1 MESLYRKYRPQTFE
15 SMVGQRHIVST
26 LQNALTDGRMAHAY
40 LFTGPRGTGKT
51 TTARLL
57 AKALMCEAG
66 GGAATAH
73 PDGTCEQCQEI
84 ARGTHPD
91 VYELDAASR
100 TGVDNVRDEI
110 INRVAFAPTQGRYKV
125 YVIDEVHMLT
135 TAAFNALLKTLEE
148 PPAHVVFVLCT
159 TDPQKIPE
167 TVLSRCQ
174 RLEFHRISDTDIA
187 ERLEFVCTS
196 EGFEYDS
203 EALALV
209 ARHARGGLRDALS
222 TLETLSVHGRGTVCV
237 EDARELLGEVADDT
251 LSGMAELVAARDVAG
266 CFARVDE
273 MSSRGMDIEQYVRD
287 FTRHMRNV
295 YVAAVAGKGALRDA
309 ARPEEFVAQAAK
321 FGGADRLAYIL
332 DLLGGLEDTLR
343 TSTDQRLDFEVALTR
358 MARPKADLSL
368 EALAARVEALEAEL
382 AAVKAGGVALAS
394 APAGQSGGAAGAQA
408 AGVGQPGG
416 AAGAQAAGAGQSGGG
431 AAAQAAG
438 SKLPSFARMP
448 QQSAATQVVPAAPA
462 PMVRPAAP
470 AAPAPAARP
479 AAPSAPAGQPAAQ
492 AAQVAQATTAPA
504 PAAQSA
510 VPQAPSAPAAQAGAS
525 QLPSFARM
533 PQQGAASAAPTA
545 PQPAAP
551 QQTAAPASVAPQ
563 APDANWGQICQ
574 EACAIFRP
582 VIALLN
588 KVTGHFDP
596 DGSLV
601 IVNPGGDFIG
611 KQLQTPNSM
620 NAIKQAAE
628 KVMGHAVAIRV
639 EGAGA
644 APGRSVRPAAP
655 AQAAPTARPSFGTQP
670 RQSAAAPAAAAAA
683 PARDAALPA
692 FARMPQQ
699 SAPAAQP
706 AAPAASAQN
715 AALPAF
721 ARMPQAGQSAPAAA
735 GSPAAPAARD
745 AALPAFARMPQAAST
760 APAPAAGNRPAAP
773 VPMPAAPAPQPVA
786 PVDDAPAFEFVPDDM
801 YDGYQDVSADVPAD
815 GYGAPWDEPAP
826 AEAQPA
832 APAPAPRPA
841 APAPA
846 PRSAAPQQPSGFGSA
861 PAARPAAP
869 AFAAPVQP
877 AVSAPTAQPAFA
889 ARPAAP
895 AQPAAPAPAVQPAAP
910 ASGATF
916 GSPAQPAPGE
926 DSTAWLSQL
935 LEAGFGQPVKVT
947 RE

>member
-15 SMVGQRHIVST
+15 SMVGQKHIVST

-174 RLEFHRISDTDIA
+174 RLEFHRISDADIA

-203 EALALV
+203 GALALV

-222 TLETLSVHGRGTVCV
+222 TLETLSVHGRGTVRV

-343 TSTDQRLDFEVALTR
+343 TSTDQRLDFEVALAR

-382 AAVKAGGVALAS
+382 AAVKAGGVAVAS
-394 APAGQSGGAAGAQA
+394 VPVAATQPAAAPAG
-408 AGVGQPGG
+408 
-416 AAGAQAAGAGQSGGG
+416 GAGRLGGG
-431 AAAQAAG
+431 TAAPAAG

-448 QQSAATQVVPAAPA
+448 QQSAAAPA
-462 PMVRPAAP
+462 PTARPAAP
-470 AAPAPAARP
+470 AAPAPAAQP
-479 AAPSAPAGQPAAQ
+479 AAPSAPVPAVQPAAM
-492 AAQVAQATTAPA
+492 TAPA
-504 PAAQSA
+504 PVAQRA
-510 VPQAPSAPAAQAGAS
+510 VSQTPSAPAQAGAS

-545 PQPAAP
+545 PQPAAS
-551 QQTAAPASVAPQ
+551 QQSVVPAAAAPQ
-563 APDANWGQICQ
+563 APDAHWGQICQ

-588 KVTGHFDP
+588 KVTGHFDS

-655 AQAAPTARPSFGTQP
+655 AAAPAQAASTARPSFGAQP
-670 RQSAAAPAAAAAA
+670 RQSAAASAAAAAA
-683 PARDAALPA
+683 SARDAALPA

-699 SAPAAQP
+699 PAAAAQP

-715 AALPAF
+715 TALPAF
-721 ARMPQAGQSAPAAA
+721 ARMPQTGQAAPAVAS
-735 GSPAAPAARD
+735 SPAAPVSAPAARD

-760 APAPAAGNRPAAP
+760 APAPASGNR
-773 VPMPAAPAPQPVA
+773 PAAPAPQPVA
-786 PVDDAPAFEFVPDDM
+786 PVDEAPAFEFVPDDM
-801 YDGYQDVSADVPAD
+801 YDGYQDISADVPAD

-832 APAPAPRPA
+832 APTSAPRPAVPAPAPRPA
-841 APAPA
+841 AP
-846 PRSAAPQQPSGFGSA
+846 QQPAGFGSS
-861 PAARPAAP
+861 PAVAAPAAP
-869 AFAAPVQP
+869 AFAAPAQP
-877 AVSAPTAQPAFA
+877 ADSVPAAQPAFA

-895 AQPAAPAPAVQPAAP
+895 AQPAVPAPAAQPAAP
-910 ASGATF
+910 VPGVTF

>member
-15 SMVGQRHIVST
+15 SMVGQKHIVST

-174 RLEFHRISDTDIA
+174 RLEFHRISDADIA

-203 EALALV
+203 GALALV

-222 TLETLSVHGRGTVCV
+222 TLETLSVHGRGTVRV

-343 TSTDQRLDFEVALTR
+343 TSTDQRLDFEVALAR

-382 AAVKAGGVALAS
+382 AAVKAGGVAVAS
-394 APAGQSGGAAGAQA
+394 VPVAATQPAAAPAG
-408 AGVGQPGG
+408 
-416 AAGAQAAGAGQSGGG
+416 GAGRLGGG
-431 AAAQAAG
+431 TAAPAAG

-448 QQSAATQVVPAAPA
+448 QQSAAAPA
-462 PMVRPAAP
+462 PTGRPAAP
-470 AAPAPAARP
+470 AAPAPAAQP
-479 AAPSAPAGQPAAQ
+479 AAPSAPVPAVQPAAM
-492 AAQVAQATTAPA
+492 TAPA
-504 PAAQSA
+504 PVAQRA
-510 VPQAPSAPAAQAGAS
+510 VSQTPSAPAQAGAS

-545 PQPAAP
+545 PQPAAS
-551 QQTAAPASVAPQ
+551 QQSVVPAAAAPQ
-563 APDANWGQICQ
+563 APDAHWGQICQ

-588 KVTGHFDP
+588 KVTGHFDS

-655 AQAAPTARPSFGTQP
+655 AAAPAQAASTARPSFGAQP
-670 RQSAAAPAAAAAA
+670 RQSAAASAAAAAA
-683 PARDAALPA
+683 SARDAALPA

-699 SAPAAQP
+699 PAAAAQP

-715 AALPAF
+715 TALPAF
-721 ARMPQAGQSAPAAA
+721 ARMPQTGQAAPAVAS
-735 GSPAAPAARD
+735 SPAAPVSAPAARD

-760 APAPAAGNRPAAP
+760 APASASGNR
-773 VPMPAAPAPQPVA
+773 PAAPAPQPVA
-786 PVDDAPAFEFVPDDM
+786 PVDEAPAFEFVPDDM
-801 YDGYQDVSADVPAD
+801 YDGYQDISADVPAD

-832 APAPAPRPA
+832 APTSAPRPAVPAPAPRPA
-841 APAPA
+841 AP
-846 PRSAAPQQPSGFGSA
+846 QQPAGFGSS
-861 PAARPAAP
+861 PAVAAPAAP
-869 AFAAPVQP
+869 AFAAPAQP
-877 AVSAPTAQPAFA
+877 ADSVPAAQPAFA

-895 AQPAAPAPAVQPAAP
+895 AQPAVPAPAAQPAAP
-910 ASGATF
+910 VPGATF

>member
-15 SMVGQRHIVST
+15 SMVGQKHIVST

-174 RLEFHRISDTDIA
+174 RLEFHRISDADIA

-203 EALALV
+203 GALALV

-222 TLETLSVHGRGTVCV
+222 TLETLSVHGRGTVRV

-343 TSTDQRLDFEVALTR
+343 TSTDQRLDFEVALAR

-382 AAVKAGGVALAS
+382 AAVKAGGVAVAS
-394 APAGQSGGAAGAQA
+394 VPVAATQPAAAPAG
-408 AGVGQPGG
+408 
-416 AAGAQAAGAGQSGGG
+416 GAGRLGGG
-431 AAAQAAG
+431 AAAPAAG

-448 QQSAATQVVPAAPA
+448 QQSAAAPA
-462 PMVRPAAP
+462 PTARPAVP
-470 AAPAPAARP
+470 AAPAPAAQP
-479 AAPSAPAGQPAAQ
+479 AAPSAPVPAVQPAAM
-492 AAQVAQATTAPA
+492 TAPA
-504 PAAQSA
+504 PVAQRA
-510 VPQAPSAPAAQAGAS
+510 VSQTPSAPAQAGAS

-545 PQPAAP
+545 PQPAAS
-551 QQTAAPASVAPQ
+551 QQSVVSAAAAPQ
-563 APDANWGQICQ
+563 APDAHWGQICQ

-588 KVTGHFDP
+588 KVTGHFDS

-655 AQAAPTARPSFGTQP
+655 AAAPAQAASTARPSFGAQP
-670 RQSAAAPAAAAAA
+670 RQSAAASAAAAAA
-683 PARDAALPA
+683 SARDAALPA

-699 SAPAAQP
+699 PAAAAQP

-715 AALPAF
+715 TALPAF
-721 ARMPQAGQSAPAAA
+721 ARMPQTGQAAPAVAS
-735 GSPAAPAARD
+735 SPAAPVSAPAARD

-760 APAPAAGNRPAAP
+760 APAPASGNR
-773 VPMPAAPAPQPVA
+773 PAAPAPQPVA
-786 PVDDAPAFEFVPDDM
+786 PVDEAPAFEFVPDDM
-801 YDGYQDVSADVPAD
+801 YDGYQDISADVPAD

-832 APAPAPRPA
+832 APTSAPRPAVPAPAPRPA
-841 APAPA
+841 AP
-846 PRSAAPQQPSGFGSA
+846 QQPAGFGSS
-861 PAARPAAP
+861 PAVAAPAAP
-869 AFAAPVQP
+869 AFAAPAQP
-877 AVSAPTAQPAFA
+877 ADSVPAAQPAFA

-895 AQPAAPAPAVQPAAP
+895 AQPAVPAPAAQPAAP
-910 ASGATF
+910 VPGATF

>member
-15 SMVGQRHIVST
+15 SMVGQKHIVST

-174 RLEFHRISDTDIA
+174 RLEFHRISDADIA

-222 TLETLSVHGRGTVCV
+222 TLETLSVHGRGTVRV

-382 AAVKAGGVALAS
+382 AAVKAGGVAVAS
-394 APAGQSGGAAGAQA
+394 APVAAAQPAVSSTPAARSAGQAVQPAATTVPA
-408 AGVGQPGG
+408 P
-416 AAGAQAAGAGQSGGG
+416 
-431 AAAQAAG
+431 AAQAAG

-448 QQSAATQVVPAAPA
+448 QQP
-462 PMVRPAAP
+462 
-470 AAPAPAARP
+470 
-479 AAPSAPAGQPAAQ
+479 
-492 AAQVAQATTAPA
+492 TAPA
-504 PAAQSA
+504 PAAQPAAPSAPVPAAQPAAATVPAPAVQRA
-510 VPQAPSAPAAQAGAS
+510 VPQAPGTPAQGGAS

-533 PQQGAASAAPTA
+533 PQPGAASAAPTA
-545 PQPAAP
+545 PQPAAV
-551 QQTAAPASVAPQ
+551 QQSAAPTAVAPQ
-563 APDANWGQICQ
+563 APDAHWGQICQ

-588 KVTGHFDP
+588 KVTGHFDS

-628 KVMGHAVAIRV
+628 KVMGHAVVIRV

-655 AQAAPTARPSFGTQP
+655 AAAPVQAASTARPSFGAQP
-670 RQSAAAPAAAAAA
+670 RQSAAA

-699 SAPAAQP
+699 SAAAAQP
-706 AAPAASAQN
+706 AAPVASAQN
-715 AALPAF
+715 TALSAF
-721 ARMPQAGQSAPAAA
+721 ARMPQAGQAASAAA
-735 GSPAAPAARD
+735 SNPATPVPAPVARD

-760 APAPAAGNRPAAP
+760 APAPATGNR
-773 VPMPAAPAPQPVA
+773 PAAPAPQPA
-786 PVDDAPAFEFVPDDM
+786 TPVDDAPAFEFVPDDM

-841 APAPA
+841 VPAPA
-846 PRSAAPQQPSGFGSA
+846 LRPAAPQQPAGFGSS
-861 PAARPAAP
+861 PAAAAPAAP
-869 AFAAPVQP
+869 AFAAP
-877 AVSAPTAQPAFA
+877 AQPADSVPAAQPASA

-895 AQPAAPAPAVQPAAP
+895 AQPAGPAPAVQPAAP
-910 ASGATF
+910 VPGATF
-916 GSPAQPAPGE
+916 GSPVQPAPGE
-926 DSTAWLSQL
+926 DSTAWLSRL

>member
-15 SMVGQRHIVST
+15 SMVGQKHIVST

-174 RLEFHRISDTDIA
+174 RLEFHRISDADIA

-203 EALALV
+203 GALALV

-222 TLETLSVHGRGTVCV
+222 TLETLSVHGRGTVRV

-382 AAVKAGGVALAS
+382 AAVKAGGVAVAS
-394 APAGQSGGAAGAQA
+394 APVAATQPAAAPAGGAGRL
-408 AGVGQPGG
+408 
-416 AAGAQAAGAGQSGGG
+416 GGG
-431 AAAQAAG
+431 TAAPAAG

-448 QQSAATQVVPAAPA
+448 QQSAAPA
-462 PMVRPAAP
+462 PTARPAAL
-470 AAPAPAARP
+470 AAPAPAAQP
-479 AAPSAPAGQPAAQ
+479 AAPSAPVPAVQPAAM
-492 AAQVAQATTAPA
+492 TAPA
-504 PAAQSA
+504 PVAQRA
-510 VPQAPSAPAAQAGAS
+510 VSQTPSAPAQAGAS

-545 PQPAAP
+545 PQPAAS
-551 QQTAAPASVAPQ
+551 QQSVVSAAAAPQ
-563 APDANWGQICQ
+563 APDAHWGQICQ

-588 KVTGHFDP
+588 KVTGHFDS

-655 AQAAPTARPSFGTQP
+655 AAAPAQAASTARPSFGAQP
-670 RQSAAAPAAAAAA
+670 RQSAAASAAAAAA
-683 PARDAALPA
+683 SARDAALPA

-699 SAPAAQP
+699 PAAAAQP

-715 AALPAF
+715 TALPAF
-721 ARMPQAGQSAPAAA
+721 ARMPQTGQAAPAVAS
-735 GSPAAPAARD
+735 SPAAPVSAPAARD

-760 APAPAAGNRPAAP
+760 APAPASGNR
-773 VPMPAAPAPQPVA
+773 PAAPAPQPVA
-786 PVDDAPAFEFVPDDM
+786 PVDEAPAFEFVPDDM
-801 YDGYQDVSADVPAD
+801 YDGYQDISADVPAD

-832 APAPAPRPA
+832 APTSAPRPAVPAPAPRPA
-841 APAPA
+841 AP
-846 PRSAAPQQPSGFGSA
+846 QQPAGFGSS
-861 PAARPAAP
+861 PAVAAPAAP
-869 AFAAPVQP
+869 AFAAPAQP
-877 AVSAPTAQPAFA
+877 ADSVPAAQPAFA

-895 AQPAAPAPAVQPAAP
+895 AQPAVPAPAAQPAAP
-910 ASGATF
+910 VPGATF

>member
-15 SMVGQRHIVST
+15 SMVGQKHIVST

-174 RLEFHRISDTDIA
+174 RLEFHRISDADIA

-222 TLETLSVHGRGTVCV
+222 TLETLSVHGRGTVRV

-394 APAGQSGGAAGAQA
+394 APAAAAG
-408 AGVGQPGG
+408 
-416 AAGAQAAGAGQSGGG
+416 AAGAGQPGGG
-431 AAAQAAG
+431 AAAQSAG

-448 QQSAATQVVPAAPA
+448 QQSATTAQAAPAAPA
-462 PMVRPAAP
+462 PMVRPVAP
-470 AAPAPAARP
+470 AAPAPAACP
-479 AAPSAPAGQPAAQ
+479 AAPSASAGQPAAQ

-504 PAAQSA
+504 PAAQRA

-525 QLPSFARM
+525 QLSSFARM
-533 PQQGAASAAPTA
+533 PQQGAASSASAA
-545 PQPAAP
+545 PQPAAS
-551 QQTAAPASVAPQ
+551 QQSAAPAAASPQ
-563 APDANWGQICQ
+563 APDAHWGQICQ

-588 KVTGHFDP
+588 KVTGRFDT

-644 APGRSVRPAAP
+644 APGRSVRSAAP
-655 AQAAPTARPSFGTQP
+655 AQAAPTTRPSFGTQP
-670 RQSAAAPAAAAAA
+670 RQSAAAPATAAAA

-721 ARMPQAGQSAPAAA
+721 ARMPQTGQAAPAAA
-735 GSPAAPAARD
+735 SSPAAPAVRD
-745 AALPAFARMPQAAST
+745 AALPAFARMPQAASA

-773 VPMPAAPAPQPVA
+773 APMSAAPASQPVA
-786 PVDDAPAFEFVPDDM
+786 PVDDVPAFEFVPDDM

-846 PRSAAPQQPSGFGSA
+846 SRPAAPQQPSGFGSA
-861 PAARPAAP
+861 PAAHPAAP
-869 AFAAPVQP
+869 AFAAPAQP

-895 AQPAAPAPAVQPAAP
+895 AQPATPAPAAQSAAP

-916 GSPAQPAPGE
+916 GSSAQPAPGE
-926 DSTAWLSQL
+926 DSTAWLSKL

>member
-15 SMVGQRHIVST
+15 SMVGQKHIVST

-222 TLETLSVHGRGTVCV
+222 TLETLSVHGRGTVRV

-273 MSSRGMDIEQYVRD
+273 MSSRGMDIEQYVCD

-332 DLLGGLEDTLR
+332 DLLGGLENTLR

-394 APAGQSGGAAGAQA
+394 APAAAAGARA
-408 AGVGQPGG
+408 AGVGQP
-416 AAGAQAAGAGQSGGG
+416 GGG

-448 QQSAATQVVPAAPA
+448 QQSAAAAQAAPAASA

-470 AAPAPAARP
+470 AAPAPVARP
-479 AAPSAPAGQPAAQ
+479 VAPSAPAGQPAAQ

-504 PAAQSA
+504 PVAQHA
-510 VPQAPSAPAAQAGAS
+510 VPQASSAPAQAGAS

-533 PQQGAASAAPTA
+533 PQQGAASAAP
-545 PQPAAP
+545 AAP
-551 QQTAAPASVAPQ
+551 QQPAASAAVAPQ
-563 APDANWGQICQ
+563 ASDAHWGQICQ

-655 AQAAPTARPSFGTQP
+655 AQAAPTARPSFGAQP

-683 PARDAALPA
+683 PARDATLPA

-699 SAPAAQP
+699 SAPAAQS

-721 ARMPQAGQSAPAAA
+721 ARMPQAGQAAPAAA
-735 GSPAAPAARD
+735 SSPAAPAARD

-760 APAPAAGNRPAAP
+760 ASAPAAGNRPAAP
-773 VPMPAAPAPQPVA
+773 APMPAAPAPQPVA

-801 YDGYQDVSADVPAD
+801 YDGYRDVSADVPAD
-815 GYGAPWDEPAP
+815 GYGAPWDEPVP

-841 APAPA
+841 ALAPA
-846 PRSAAPQQPSGFGSA
+846 SRPAAPQQPSGFGST
-861 PAARPAAP
+861 PAARPTAP

-895 AQPAAPAPAVQPAAP
+895 VQPAAPASAAQPAAPAP
-910 ASGATF
+910 GATS

>member
-15 SMVGQRHIVST
+15 SMVGQKHIVST

-174 RLEFHRISDTDIA
+174 RLEFHRISDADIA

-222 TLETLSVHGRGTVCV
+222 TLETLSVHGRGTVRV

-382 AAVKAGGVALAS
+382 AAVKAGGIAVAS
-394 APAGQSGGAAGAQA
+394 APVAATQPAAAPAGGAGRLGGGAA
-408 AGVGQPGG
+408 
-416 AAGAQAAGAGQSGGG
+416 AQAAGAGQPGGG
-431 AAAQAAG
+431 VAGQAAG

-448 QQSAATQVVPAAPA
+448 QQSAAAPA

-470 AAPAPAARP
+470 
-479 AAPSAPAGQPAAQ
+479 SAPVPAVQPAAM
-492 AAQVAQATTAPA
+492 TAPA
-504 PAAQSA
+504 PVAPRA
-510 VPQAPSAPAAQAGAS
+510 VSQTPSAPAQAGAS

-533 PQQGAASAAPTA
+533 PQQGAVSAALTA
-545 PQPAAP
+545 PQPAAS
-551 QQTAAPASVAPQ
+551 QQLAAPAAAAPQ
-563 APDANWGQICQ
+563 APDAHWGQICQ

-588 KVTGHFDP
+588 KVTGHFDS

-655 AQAAPTARPSFGTQP
+655 AAAPAQAAPTARPSFGTQP
-670 RQSAAAPAAAAAA
+670 RQSAAASAAAAATS
-683 PARDAALPA
+683 ARDAALPA
-692 FARMPQQ
+692 FARMPQTGQ
-699 SAPAAQP
+699 AASAAQP
-706 AAPAASAQN
+706 ATS
-715 AALPAF
+715 
-721 ARMPQAGQSAPAAA
+721 QSV
-735 GSPAAPAARD
+735 PAARN

-760 APAPAAGNRPAAP
+760 APTPAAGNR
-773 VPMPAAPAPQPVA
+773 PAAPAPQPVA

-815 GYGAPWDEPAP
+815 GYGAPWGEPAP

-832 APAPAPRPA
+832 APTSAPRPAVPAPAPRPA
-841 APAPA
+841 AP
-846 PRSAAPQQPSGFGSA
+846 QQPAGFGSS
-861 PAARPAAP
+861 PAVASPAAP
-869 AFAAPVQP
+869 AFAAPAQP
-877 AVSAPTAQPAFA
+877 ADSVPAAQPAFA
-889 ARPAAP
+889 ARPTAP
-895 AQPAAPAPAVQPAAP
+895 AQPAVPAPAVQPAAP
-910 ASGATF
+910 VPGATF

-926 DSTAWLSQL
+926 DSTAWLSRL

>member
-15 SMVGQRHIVST
+15 SMVGQKHIVST

-174 RLEFHRISDTDIA
+174 RLEFHRISDADIA

-222 TLETLSVHGRGTVCV
+222 TLETLSVHGRGTVRV

-394 APAGQSGGAAGAQA
+394 APAAAADVQA
-408 AGVGQPGG
+408 AGVGQP
-416 AAGAQAAGAGQSGGG
+416 GGG

-448 QQSAATQVVPAAPA
+448 QQSAATQAAPAASA

-470 AAPAPAARP
+470 AAPAPAAQP
-479 AAPSAPAGQPAAQ
+479 AAPSAPAPAAQ
-492 AAQVAQATTAPA
+492 PAATTAPA
-504 PAAQSA
+504 PVAQHA
-510 VPQAPSAPAAQAGAS
+510 VPQAPNAPAAQAGAS
-525 QLPSFARM
+525 QLSSFARM
-533 PQQGAASAAPTA
+533 PQQGAASAASVA
-545 PQPAAP
+545 PQQPAAS
-551 QQTAAPASVAPQ
+551 AAVAPQ
-563 APDANWGQICQ
+563 APDAHWGQICQ

-628 KVMGHAVAIRV
+628 KVMGHVVAIRV

-655 AQAAPTARPSFGTQP
+655 AQAAPTARPSFGAQP

-721 ARMPQAGQSAPAAA
+721 ARMPQTGQAAPAAA
-735 GSPAAPAARD
+735 SSPTAPAARD
-745 AALPAFARMPQAAST
+745 AALPAFARMPQAASA
-760 APAPAAGNRPAAP
+760 APVPAAGNRPAAP

-846 PRSAAPQQPSGFGSA
+846 PRPAAPQQPSGFGSA

-877 AVSAPTAQPAFA
+877 TVSASAAQPAFA
-889 ARPAAP
+889 ARPAAS
-895 AQPAAPAPAVQPAAP
+895 AQPAAPAPAAQSAAP
-910 ASGATF
+910 APGATF
-916 GSPAQPAPGE
+916 GSSAQPAPGE

>member
-15 SMVGQRHIVST
+15 SMVGQKHIVST

-174 RLEFHRISDTDIA
+174 RLEFHRISDADIA

-222 TLETLSVHGRGTVCV
+222 TLETLSVHGRGTVRV

-251 LSGMAELVAARDVAG
+251 RSGMAELVAARDVAG

-321 FGGADRLAYIL
+321 FGGVDRLAYIL

-382 AAVKAGGVALAS
+382 AAVKAGGVAVAS
-394 APAGQSGGAAGAQA
+394 APVAAAQLAVAPAGGAGRL
-408 AGVGQPGG
+408 
-416 AAGAQAAGAGQSGGG
+416 GGG
-431 AAAQAAG
+431 AAAPTAG

-448 QQSAATQVVPAAPA
+448 QQSAA
-462 PMVRPAAP
+462 
-470 AAPAPAARP
+470 APAPAAQP
-479 AAPSAPAGQPAAQ
+479 AAPSAPVPAVQPAAM
-492 AAQVAQATTAPA
+492 TAPA
-504 PAAQSA
+504 PVVQRA
-510 VPQAPSAPAAQAGAS
+510 VSQAPSAPAQAGAS

-533 PQQGAASAAPTA
+533 PQQGAASATPTA
-545 PQPAAP
+545 AQPAAP
-551 QQTAAPASVAPQ
+551 QQPAVSAAAAPQ
-563 APDANWGQICQ
+563 APDAHWGQICQ

-588 KVTGHFDP
+588 KVTGHFDS

-644 APGRSVRPAAP
+644 APGRSARPSAPVAAP
-655 AQAAPTARPSFGTQP
+655 AQAASTARPSFGAQP
-670 RQSAAAPAAAAAA
+670 RQSAAA

-699 SAPAAQP
+699 PAAAAQP
-706 AAPAASAQN
+706 AAPAAPAQN

-721 ARMPQAGQSAPAAA
+721 ARMPQAGQVAPTAA
-735 GSPAAPAARD
+735 SNPATPVPAPAARD
-745 AALPAFARMPQAAST
+745 AALSAFARMPQAAST
-760 APAPAAGNRPAAP
+760 APAPATGNR
-773 VPMPAAPAPQPVA
+773 PAAPAPQPA
-786 PVDDAPAFEFVPDDM
+786 TPVDDAPAFEFVPDDM

-832 APAPAPRPA
+832 VPTSAPRPAVPAPAPRPA
-841 APAPA
+841 AP
-846 PRSAAPQQPSGFGSA
+846 QQPAGFGSS
-861 PAARPAAP
+861 PAAAAPAAP
-869 AFAAPVQP
+869 AFAASAQP
-877 AVSAPTAQPAFA
+877 ADSVPAAQPAFA

-895 AQPAAPAPAVQPAAP
+895 APAAQPAASAL
-910 ASGATF
+910 SATF

-926 DSTAWLSQL
+926 DSTAWLSRL

>member
-15 SMVGQRHIVST
+15 SMVGQKHIVST

-174 RLEFHRISDTDIA
+174 RLEFHRISDADIA

-203 EALALV
+203 GALALV
-209 ARHARGGLRDALS
+209 ARHSRGGLRDALS
-222 TLETLSVHGRGTVCV
+222 TLETLSVHGRGTVRV

-251 LSGMAELVAARDVAG
+251 LSGMAELVAVRDVAG

-343 TSTDQRLDFEVALTR
+343 TSTDQRLDFEVALAR

-382 AAVKAGGVALAS
+382 AAVKAGGVAVAS
-394 APAGQSGGAAGAQA
+394 VPVAATQPAAAPAG
-408 AGVGQPGG
+408 
-416 AAGAQAAGAGQSGGG
+416 GAGRLGGG
-431 AAAQAAG
+431 AAAPAAG

-448 QQSAATQVVPAAPA
+448 QQSAAAPA
-462 PMVRPAAP
+462 PAAQPAAP
-470 AAPAPAARP
+470 AAPAPAAQP
-479 AAPSAPAGQPAAQ
+479 AAPSAPVPAVQPAAM
-492 AAQVAQATTAPA
+492 TAPA
-504 PAAQSA
+504 PVAQRA
-510 VPQAPSAPAAQAGAS
+510 VSQTPSAPAQAGAS

-545 PQPAAP
+545 PQPAAS
-551 QQTAAPASVAPQ
+551 QQSVVSAAAAPQ
-563 APDANWGQICQ
+563 APDAHWGQICQ

-588 KVTGHFDP
+588 KVTGHFDS

-655 AQAAPTARPSFGTQP
+655 AAAPAQAASTARPSFGAQP
-670 RQSAAAPAAAAAA
+670 RQSAAASAAAAAA
-683 PARDAALPA
+683 SARDAALPA

-699 SAPAAQP
+699 PAAAAQP

-715 AALPAF
+715 TVLPAF
-721 ARMPQAGQSAPAAA
+721 ARMPQTGQAAPAVAS
-735 GSPAAPAARD
+735 SPAAPVSAPAARD

-760 APAPAAGNRPAAP
+760 APAPATGNR
-773 VPMPAAPAPQPVA
+773 PAAPAPQPVA
-786 PVDDAPAFEFVPDDM
+786 PVDEAPAFEFVPDDM
-801 YDGYQDVSADVPAD
+801 YDGYQDISADVPAD

-832 APAPAPRPA
+832 APTSAPRPAVPAPAPRPA
-841 APAPA
+841 AP
-846 PRSAAPQQPSGFGSA
+846 QQPAGFGSS
-861 PAARPAAP
+861 PAVAAPAAP
-869 AFAAPVQP
+869 AFAAPAQP
-877 AVSAPTAQPAFA
+877 ADSVPAAQPAFA

-895 AQPAAPAPAVQPAAP
+895 AQPAVPAPAAQPAAP
-910 ASGATF
+910 VPGATF

>member
-15 SMVGQRHIVST
+15 SMVGQKHIVST

-174 RLEFHRISDTDIA
+174 RLEFHRISDADIA

-222 TLETLSVHGRGTVCV
+222 TLETLSVHGRGTVRV

-382 AAVKAGGVALAS
+382 VAVKAGGVAVAS
-394 APAGQSGGAAGAQA
+394 APVAATRPAAAPAGGAGRLGGGAAA
-408 AGVGQPGG
+408 P
-416 AAGAQAAGAGQSGGG
+416 AAGAGQPGGG
-431 AAAQAAG
+431 VAGQAAG

-448 QQSAATQVVPAAPA
+448 QQSAA
-462 PMVRPAAP
+462 
-470 AAPAPAARP
+470 APAPAAQP
-479 AAPSAPAGQPAAQ
+479 AAPSAPVPAVQPAAMTVP
-492 AAQVAQATTAPA
+492 APVAQR
-504 PAAQSA
+504 A
-510 VPQAPSAPAAQAGAS
+510 VSQTSSAPAQAGAS

-545 PQPAAP
+545 PQPAAS
-551 QQTAAPASVAPQ
+551 QQSAAPAAAAPQ
-563 APDANWGQICQ
+563 APDAHWGQICQ

-588 KVTGHFDP
+588 KVTGHFDS

-644 APGRSVRPAAP
+644 APGRSARPSAPVAAP
-655 AQAAPTARPSFGTQP
+655 VQAASTARPSFGAQP
-670 RQSAAAPAAAAAA
+670 RQSAAA

-699 SAPAAQP
+699 LAAAAQP

-721 ARMPQAGQSAPAAA
+721 ARMSQTGQAASAVAS
-735 GSPAAPAARD
+735 SPAAPVPVPAARD
-745 AALPAFARMPQAAST
+745 AALPAFARMPEAAPA
-760 APAPAAGNRPAAP
+760 APAPAAENRPTT
-773 VPMPAAPAPQPVA
+773 PAPQPVA

-832 APAPAPRPA
+832 VPTSAPRPAVPAPAPGP
-841 APAPA
+841 
-846 PRSAAPQQPSGFGSA
+846 AAPQQPAGFGSS
-861 PAARPAAP
+861 PAAAALAAP
-869 AFAAPVQP
+869 AFAAPAQP
-877 AVSAPTAQPAFA
+877 ADSVPAAQPAFA
-889 ARPAAP
+889 VRPAAP
-895 AQPAAPAPAVQPAAP
+895 AQPAGPAPAVQPAAP
-910 ASGATF
+910 VPGATF
-916 GSPAQPAPGE
+916 GSPVQPAPGE
-926 DSTAWLSQL
+926 DSTAWLSRL

>member
-15 SMVGQRHIVST
+15 SMVGQKHIVST

-174 RLEFHRISDTDIA
+174 RLEFHRISDADIA

-203 EALALV
+203 GALALV

-222 TLETLSVHGRGTVCV
+222 TLETLSVHGRGTVRV

-343 TSTDQRLDFEVALTR
+343 TSTDQRLDFEVALAR

-382 AAVKAGGVALAS
+382 AAVKAGGVAVAS
-394 APAGQSGGAAGAQA
+394 VPVAATQPAAAPAG
-408 AGVGQPGG
+408 
-416 AAGAQAAGAGQSGGG
+416 GAGRLGGG
-431 AAAQAAG
+431 AAAPAAG

-448 QQSAATQVVPAAPA
+448 QQSAAAPA
-462 PMVRPAAP
+462 PTGRPAAP
-470 AAPAPAARP
+470 AAPAPAAQP
-479 AAPSAPAGQPAAQ
+479 AAPSAPVPAVQPAAM
-492 AAQVAQATTAPA
+492 TAPA
-504 PAAQSA
+504 PVAQRA
-510 VPQAPSAPAAQAGAS
+510 VSQTPSAPAQAGAS

-545 PQPAAP
+545 PQPAAS
-551 QQTAAPASVAPQ
+551 QQSVVPAAAAPQ
-563 APDANWGQICQ
+563 APDAHWGQICQ

-588 KVTGHFDP
+588 KVTGHFDS

-655 AQAAPTARPSFGTQP
+655 AAAPAQAASTARPSFGAQP
-670 RQSAAAPAAAAAA
+670 RQSAAASAAAAAA
-683 PARDAALPA
+683 SARDAALPA

-699 SAPAAQP
+699 PAAAAQP

-715 AALPAF
+715 TALPAF
-721 ARMPQAGQSAPAAA
+721 ARMPQTGQAAPAVAS
-735 GSPAAPAARD
+735 SPAAPVSAPAARD

-760 APAPAAGNRPAAP
+760 APAPATGNR
-773 VPMPAAPAPQPVA
+773 PAAPAPQPVA
-786 PVDDAPAFEFVPDDM
+786 PVDEAPAFEFVPDDM
-801 YDGYQDVSADVPAD
+801 YDGYQDISADVPAD

-832 APAPAPRPA
+832 VPAPA
-841 APAPA
+841 
-846 PRSAAPQQPSGFGSA
+846 
-861 PAARPAAP
+861 
-869 AFAAPVQP
+869 
-877 AVSAPTAQPAFA
+877 
-889 ARPAAP
+889 
-895 AQPAAPAPAVQPAAP
+895 AQPAAPVP
-910 ASGATF
+910 GATF

>member
-15 SMVGQRHIVST
+15 SMVGQKHIVST

-174 RLEFHRISDTDIA
+174 RLEFHRISDADIA

-203 EALALV
+203 GALALV

-222 TLETLSVHGRGTVCV
+222 TLETLSVHGRGTVRV

-343 TSTDQRLDFEVALTR
+343 TSTDQRLDFEVALAR
-358 MARPKADLSL
+358 MARPRADLSL

-382 AAVKAGGVALAS
+382 AAVKAGGVAVAS
-394 APAGQSGGAAGAQA
+394 VPVAATQPAAAPAG
-408 AGVGQPGG
+408 
-416 AAGAQAAGAGQSGGG
+416 GAGRLGGG
-431 AAAQAAG
+431 AAAPAAG

-448 QQSAATQVVPAAPA
+448 QQSAAAPA
-462 PMVRPAAP
+462 PTARPAVP
-470 AAPAPAARP
+470 AAPAPAAQP
-479 AAPSAPAGQPAAQ
+479 AAPSAPVPAVQPAAM
-492 AAQVAQATTAPA
+492 TAPA
-504 PAAQSA
+504 PVAQRA
-510 VPQAPSAPAAQAGAS
+510 VSQTPSAPAQAGAS

-545 PQPAAP
+545 PQPAAS
-551 QQTAAPASVAPQ
+551 QQSVVPAAAAPQ
-563 APDANWGQICQ
+563 APDAHWGQICQ

-588 KVTGHFDP
+588 KVTGHFDS

-655 AQAAPTARPSFGTQP
+655 AAAPAQAASTARPSFGAQP
-670 RQSAAAPAAAAAA
+670 RQSAAASAAAAAA
-683 PARDAALPA
+683 STRDAALPA

-699 SAPAAQP
+699 PAAAAQP

-715 AALPAF
+715 TALPAF
-721 ARMPQAGQSAPAAA
+721 ARMPQTGQAAPAVAS
-735 GSPAAPAARD
+735 SPAAPVSAPAARD

-760 APAPAAGNRPAAP
+760 APASASGNR
-773 VPMPAAPAPQPVA
+773 PAAPAPQPVA
-786 PVDDAPAFEFVPDDM
+786 PVDEAPAFEFVPDDM
-801 YDGYQDVSADVPAD
+801 YDGYQDISADVPAD

-826 AEAQPA
+826 AEVQPA
-832 APAPAPRPA
+832 APTSAPRPAVPAPAPRPQT
-841 APAPA
+841 P
-846 PRSAAPQQPSGFGSA
+846 
-861 PAARPAAP
+861 
-869 AFAAPVQP
+869 
-877 AVSAPTAQPAFA
+877 
-889 ARPAAP
+889 
-895 AQPAAPAPAVQPAAP
+895 
-910 ASGATF
+910 
-916 GSPAQPAPGE
+916 
-926 DSTAWLSQL
+926 
-935 LEAGFGQPVKVT
+935 
-947 RE
+947 

>member
-15 SMVGQRHIVST
+15 SMVGQKHIVST

-174 RLEFHRISDTDIA
+174 RLEFHRISDADIA

-222 TLETLSVHGRGTVCV
+222 TLETLSVHGRGTVRV

-295 YVAAVAGKGALRDA
+295 YVVAVAGKGALRDA
-309 ARPEEFVAQAAK
+309 AKPEEFVAQAAK

-382 AAVKAGGVALAS
+382 TAVKVGGVALAS
-394 APAGQSGGAAGAQA
+394 APAAAADVQA

-448 QQSAATQVVPAAPA
+448 QQSAAAAQAAPVHPAAPMASA
-462 PMVRPAAP
+462 PAVQLAAP
-470 AAPAPAARP
+470 SVPAPAA
-479 AAPSAPAGQPAAQ
+479 QPT
-492 AAQVAQATTAPA
+492 ATTAPA
-504 PAAQSA
+504 PAAQRA

-533 PQQGAASAAPTA
+533 PQQGAASAATTA

-563 APDANWGQICQ
+563 VPDAHWGQICQ

-644 APGRSVRPAAP
+644 ALGRSVRPAAP

-670 RQSAAAPAAAAAA
+670 RPSAAAPAAAAAA

-721 ARMPQAGQSAPAAA
+721 ARMPQAGQAAPAVAS
-735 GSPAAPAARD
+735 SPAASAARD
-745 AALPAFARMPQAAST
+745 TALPAFARMPQAAST
-760 APAPAAGNRPAAP
+760 ASAPAAGNRPAAP
-773 VPMPAAPAPQPVA
+773 APVPAAPASQSVA

-815 GYGAPWDEPAP
+815 GYGAPWDEPVP
-826 AEAQPA
+826 AEVQPA
-832 APAPAPRPA
+832 ASAPAPRPA

-846 PRSAAPQQPSGFGSA
+846 PRPAASQQPAGFGSA

-910 ASGATF
+910 APGATF

>member
-15 SMVGQRHIVST
+15 SMVGQKHIVST

-174 RLEFHRISDTDIA
+174 RLEFHRISDADIA

-203 EALALV
+203 GALALV

-222 TLETLSVHGRGTVCV
+222 TLETLSVHGRGTVRV

-343 TSTDQRLDFEVALTR
+343 TSTDQRLDFEVALAR

-382 AAVKAGGVALAS
+382 AAVKAGGVAVAS
-394 APAGQSGGAAGAQA
+394 VPVAATQPAAAPAG
-408 AGVGQPGG
+408 
-416 AAGAQAAGAGQSGGG
+416 GAGRLGGG
-431 AAAQAAG
+431 AAAPAAG

-448 QQSAATQVVPAAPA
+448 QQSAAAPA
-462 PMVRPAAP
+462 PTARPAAP
-470 AAPAPAARP
+470 AAPAPAAQP
-479 AAPSAPAGQPAAQ
+479 AAPSAPVPAVQPAAM
-492 AAQVAQATTAPA
+492 TAPA
-504 PAAQSA
+504 PVAQRA
-510 VPQAPSAPAAQAGAS
+510 VSQTPSAPAQAGAS

-545 PQPAAP
+545 PQPAAS
-551 QQTAAPASVAPQ
+551 QQSVVPAAAAPQ
-563 APDANWGQICQ
+563 APDAHWGQICQ

-588 KVTGHFDP
+588 KVTGHFDS

-655 AQAAPTARPSFGTQP
+655 AAAPAQAASTARPSFGAQP
-670 RQSAAAPAAAAAA
+670 RQSAAASAAAAAA
-683 PARDAALPA
+683 STRDAALPA

-699 SAPAAQP
+699 PAAAAQP

-715 AALPAF
+715 TALPAF
-721 ARMPQAGQSAPAAA
+721 ARMPQTGQAAPAVAS
-735 GSPAAPAARD
+735 SPAAPVSAPAARD

-760 APAPAAGNRPAAP
+760 APAPASGNR
-773 VPMPAAPAPQPVA
+773 PAAPAPQPVA
-786 PVDDAPAFEFVPDDM
+786 PVDEAPAFEFVPDDM
-801 YDGYQDVSADVPAD
+801 YDGYQDISADVPAD

-832 APAPAPRPA
+832 APTSAPRPAVPAPAPRPA
-841 APAPA
+841 AP
-846 PRSAAPQQPSGFGSA
+846 QQPAGFGSS
-861 PAARPAAP
+861 PAVAAPAAP
-869 AFAAPVQP
+869 AFAAPAQP
-877 AVSAPTAQPAFA
+877 ADSVPAAQPAFA

-895 AQPAAPAPAVQPAAP
+895 AQPAVPAPAAQPAAP
-910 ASGATF
+910 VPGATF

>member
-15 SMVGQRHIVST
+15 SMVGQKHIVST

-174 RLEFHRISDTDIA
+174 RLEFHRISDADIA

-222 TLETLSVHGRGTVCV
+222 TLETLSVHGRGTVRV

-295 YVAAVAGKGALRDA
+295 YVAAVAGKGALRNA
-309 ARPEEFVAQAAK
+309 ASPEEFVAQAAK
-321 FGGADRLAYIL
+321 FGGVDRLAYIL

-382 AAVKAGGVALAS
+382 AAVKAGGIAVAIAPVAATRPAA
-394 APAGQSGGAAGAQA
+394 APAG
-408 AGVGQPGG
+408 
-416 AAGAQAAGAGQSGGG
+416 GAGRLGGG
-431 AAAQAAG
+431 AAAPAVGAGQPGGGVAGQAAG

-448 QQSAATQVVPAAPA
+448 QQSAAAAQV
-462 PMVRPAAP
+462 AP
-470 AAPAPAARP
+470 AAPAPATRP

-492 AAQVAQATTAPA
+492 VAQATAAPA
-504 PAAQSA
+504 PAAQRA
-510 VPQAPSAPAAQAGAS
+510 VPQTPSAPAQAGAS

-533 PQQGAASAAPTA
+533 PQQGAGSAAPTA
-545 PQPAAP
+545 PQPATS
-551 QQTAAPASVAPQ
+551 QQSAAPAAAAPQ
-563 APDANWGQICQ
+563 APDAHWGQICQ

-588 KVTGHFDP
+588 KVTGHFDT

-644 APGRSVRPAAP
+644 APGRSVRPAAVP
-655 AQAAPTARPSFGTQP
+655 AQAAPTARPSFGAQP
-670 RQSAAAPAAAAAA
+670 GQSAAASAAAAAA

-699 SAPAAQP
+699 PAAAAQP
-706 AAPAASAQN
+706 AAPVASAQN
-715 AALPAF
+715 TALPAF
-721 ARMPQAGQSAPAAA
+721 ARMPQTGQAAPAAQ
-735 GSPAAPAARD
+735 PATSQSVPAARD

-760 APAPAAGNRPAAP
+760 APAPAIGNR
-773 VPMPAAPAPQPVA
+773 PAAPAPQPVA

-826 AEAQPA
+826 AEARPA
-832 APAPAPRPA
+832 VPTSAPRPAVPASAPRPA
-841 APAPA
+841 APQQ
-846 PRSAAPQQPSGFGSA
+846 SAGFGSS
-861 PAARPAAP
+861 PAAAAPAAP
-869 AFAAPVQP
+869 AFAAPSQP
-877 AVSAPTAQPAFA
+877 AASAPAAQPAFA
-889 ARPAAP
+889 ARPAVSSQPASPAP
-895 AQPAAPAPAVQPAAP
+895 AAQPAASAP
-910 ASGATF
+910 SATF

-926 DSTAWLSQL
+926 DSTAWLSRL

>member
-15 SMVGQRHIVST
+15 SMVGQKHIVST

-174 RLEFHRISDTDIA
+174 RLEFHRISDADIA

-203 EALALV
+203 GALALV

-222 TLETLSVHGRGTVCV
+222 TLETLSVHGRGTVRV

-343 TSTDQRLDFEVALTR
+343 TSTDQRLDFEVALAR

-382 AAVKAGGVALAS
+382 AAVKAGGVAVAS
-394 APAGQSGGAAGAQA
+394 VPVAATQPAAAPAG
-408 AGVGQPGG
+408 
-416 AAGAQAAGAGQSGGG
+416 GAGRLGGG
-431 AAAQAAG
+431 AAAPAAG

-448 QQSAATQVVPAAPA
+448 QQSAAAPA
-462 PMVRPAAP
+462 PTGRPAAP
-470 AAPAPAARP
+470 AAPAPAAQP
-479 AAPSAPAGQPAAQ
+479 AAPSAPVPAVQPAAM
-492 AAQVAQATTAPA
+492 TAPA
-504 PAAQSA
+504 PVAQRA
-510 VPQAPSAPAAQAGAS
+510 VSQTPSAPAQAGAS

-545 PQPAAP
+545 PQPAAS
-551 QQTAAPASVAPQ
+551 QQSVVPAAAAPQ
-563 APDANWGQICQ
+563 APDAHWGQICQ

-588 KVTGHFDP
+588 KVTGHFDS

-644 APGRSVRPAAP
+644 APGRSVRPAVPAAAP
-655 AQAAPTARPSFGTQP
+655 AQAASTARPSFGAQP
-670 RQSAAAPAAAAAA
+670 RQSAAASAAAAAA
-683 PARDAALPA
+683 SARDAALPA

-699 SAPAAQP
+699 PAAAAQP

-715 AALPAF
+715 TALPAF
-721 ARMPQAGQSAPAAA
+721 ARMPQTGQAAPAVAS
-735 GSPAAPAARD
+735 SPAAPVSAPAARD

-760 APAPAAGNRPAAP
+760 APAPATGNR
-773 VPMPAAPAPQPVA
+773 PAAPAPQPVA
-786 PVDDAPAFEFVPDDM
+786 PVDEAPAFEFVPDDM
-801 YDGYQDVSADVPAD
+801 YDGYQDISADVPAD

-832 APAPAPRPA
+832 APTSAPRPAVPAPAPRPA
-841 APAPA
+841 AP
-846 PRSAAPQQPSGFGSA
+846 QQPAGFGSS
-861 PAARPAAP
+861 PAVAAPAAP
-869 AFAAPVQP
+869 AFAAPAQP
-877 AVSAPTAQPAFA
+877 PDSVPAAQPAFA

-895 AQPAAPAPAVQPAAP
+895 AQPAVPAPAAQPAAP
-910 ASGATF
+910 VPGATF

>member
-15 SMVGQRHIVST
+15 SMVGQKHIVST

-174 RLEFHRISDTDIA
+174 RLEFHRISDADIA

-203 EALALV
+203 GALALV

-222 TLETLSVHGRGTVCV
+222 TLETLSVHGRGTVRV

-382 AAVKAGGVALAS
+382 AAVKAGGVAVAS
-394 APAGQSGGAAGAQA
+394 VPVAATQPAAAPAG
-408 AGVGQPGG
+408 
-416 AAGAQAAGAGQSGGG
+416 GAGRLGGG
-431 AAAQAAG
+431 TAAPAAG

-448 QQSAATQVVPAAPA
+448 QQSAAAPA
-462 PMVRPAAP
+462 PAAQPAAP
-470 AAPAPAARP
+470 AAPAPAAQP
-479 AAPSAPAGQPAAQ
+479 AAPSAPVPAVQPAAM
-492 AAQVAQATTAPA
+492 TAPA
-504 PAAQSA
+504 PVAQRA
-510 VPQAPSAPAAQAGAS
+510 VSQTPSAPAQAGAS

-545 PQPAAP
+545 PQPAAS
-551 QQTAAPASVAPQ
+551 QQSVVPAAAAPQ
-563 APDANWGQICQ
+563 APDAHWGQICQ

-588 KVTGHFDP
+588 KVTGHFDS

-655 AQAAPTARPSFGTQP
+655 AAAPAQAASTARPSFGAQP
-670 RQSAAAPAAAAAA
+670 RQSAAASAAAAAA
-683 PARDAALPA
+683 SARDAALPA

-699 SAPAAQP
+699 PAAAAQP

-715 AALPAF
+715 TALPAF
-721 ARMPQAGQSAPAAA
+721 ARMPQTGQAAPAVAS
-735 GSPAAPAARD
+735 SPAAPVSAPAARD

-760 APAPAAGNRPAAP
+760 APAPASGNR
-773 VPMPAAPAPQPVA
+773 PAAPAPQPVA
-786 PVDDAPAFEFVPDDM
+786 PVDEAPAFEFVPDDM
-801 YDGYQDVSADVPAD
+801 YDGYQDISADVPAD

-832 APAPAPRPA
+832 APTSAPRPAVPAPAPRPA
-841 APAPA
+841 AP
-846 PRSAAPQQPSGFGSA
+846 QQPAGFGSS
-861 PAARPAAP
+861 PAVAAPAAP
-869 AFAAPVQP
+869 AFAAPAQP
-877 AVSAPTAQPAFA
+877 ADSVPAAQPAFA

-895 AQPAAPAPAVQPAAP
+895 AQPAVPAPAAQPAAP
-910 ASGATF
+910 VPGATF

>member
-15 SMVGQRHIVST
+15 SMVGQKHIVST

-174 RLEFHRISDTDIA
+174 RLEFHRISDADIA

-203 EALALV
+203 GALALV

-222 TLETLSVHGRGTVCV
+222 TLETLSVHGRGTVRV

-343 TSTDQRLDFEVALTR
+343 TSTDQRIDFEVALAR

-382 AAVKAGGVALAS
+382 AAVKAGGVAVAS
-394 APAGQSGGAAGAQA
+394 VPVAATQPAAAPAG
-408 AGVGQPGG
+408 
-416 AAGAQAAGAGQSGGG
+416 GAGRLGGG
-431 AAAQAAG
+431 AAAPAAG

-448 QQSAATQVVPAAPA
+448 QQSAAAPA
-462 PMVRPAAP
+462 PTARPAVP
-470 AAPAPAARP
+470 AAPAPAAQP
-479 AAPSAPAGQPAAQ
+479 AAPSAPVPAVQPAAM
-492 AAQVAQATTAPA
+492 TAPA
-504 PAAQSA
+504 PVAQRA
-510 VPQAPSAPAAQAGAS
+510 VSQTPSAPAQAGAS

-545 PQPAAP
+545 PQPAAS
-551 QQTAAPASVAPQ
+551 QQSVVSAAAAPQ
-563 APDANWGQICQ
+563 APDAHWGQICQ

-588 KVTGHFDP
+588 KVTGHFDS

-655 AQAAPTARPSFGTQP
+655 AAAPARAASTARPSFGAQP
-670 RQSAAAPAAAAAA
+670 RQSAAASAAAAAA
-683 PARDAALPA
+683 SARDAALPA

-699 SAPAAQP
+699 PAAAAQP

-715 AALPAF
+715 TALPAF
-721 ARMPQAGQSAPAAA
+721 ARMPQTGQAAPAVAS
-735 GSPAAPAARD
+735 SPAAPVSAPAARD

-760 APAPAAGNRPAAP
+760 APAPASGNR
-773 VPMPAAPAPQPVA
+773 PAAPAPQPVA
-786 PVDDAPAFEFVPDDM
+786 PVDEAPAFEFVPDDM
-801 YDGYQDVSADVPAD
+801 YDGYQDISADVPAD

-832 APAPAPRPA
+832 APTSAPRPAVPAPAPRPA
-841 APAPA
+841 AP
-846 PRSAAPQQPSGFGSA
+846 QQPAGFGSS
-861 PAARPAAP
+861 PAVAAPAAP
-869 AFAAPVQP
+869 AFAAPAQP
-877 AVSAPTAQPAFA
+877 ADSVPAAQPAFA

-895 AQPAAPAPAVQPAAP
+895 AQPAVPAPAAQPAAP
-910 ASGATF
+910 VPGATF

>member
-15 SMVGQRHIVST
+15 SMVGQKHIVST

-148 PPAHVVFVLCT
+148 PPAHVVFELCT

-174 RLEFHRISDTDIA
+174 RLEFHRISDADIA

-222 TLETLSVHGRGTVCV
+222 TLETLSVHGRGTVRV

-394 APAGQSGGAAGAQA
+394 APAAAAG
-408 AGVGQPGG
+408 
-416 AAGAQAAGAGQSGGG
+416 AAGAGQPGGG
-431 AAAQAAG
+431 AAAQSAG

-448 QQSAATQVVPAAPA
+448 QQSATTAQAAPAAPA
-462 PMVRPAAP
+462 PMVRPVAP
-470 AAPAPAARP
+470 AAPAPAACP
-479 AAPSAPAGQPAAQ
+479 AAPSASAGQPAAQ

-504 PAAQSA
+504 PAAQRA

-525 QLPSFARM
+525 QLSSFARM
-533 PQQGAASAAPTA
+533 PQQGAASSASAA
-545 PQPAAP
+545 PQPAAS
-551 QQTAAPASVAPQ
+551 QQSAAPAAASPQ
-563 APDANWGQICQ
+563 APDAHWGQICQ

-588 KVTGHFDP
+588 KVTGRFDT

-644 APGRSVRPAAP
+644 APGRSVRSAAP
-655 AQAAPTARPSFGTQP
+655 AQAAPTTRPSFGAQP
-670 RQSAAAPAAAAAA
+670 RQSAAAPATAAAA

-699 SAPAAQP
+699 SAPTAQP

-721 ARMPQAGQSAPAAA
+721 ARMPQTGQAAPAAA
-735 GSPAAPAARD
+735 SSPAAPAVRD
-745 AALPAFARMPQAAST
+745 AALPAFARMPQAASA

-773 VPMPAAPAPQPVA
+773 APMPAAPASQPAAPAPQPVA

-826 AEAQPA
+826 AEVQPA
-832 APAPAPRPA
+832 ASAPAPRPA
-841 APAPA
+841 APVPA
-846 PRSAAPQQPSGFGSA
+846 PRPAASQQPAGFGSA

-869 AFAAPVQP
+869 AFAASAQP

-895 AQPAAPAPAVQPAAP
+895 APAAPAP
-910 ASGATF
+910 GATL
-916 GSPAQPAPGE
+916 GSSAQPAPGE

>member
-15 SMVGQRHIVST
+15 SMVGQKHIVST

-174 RLEFHRISDTDIA
+174 RLEFHRISDADIA

-203 EALALV
+203 GALALV

-222 TLETLSVHGRGTVCV
+222 TLETLSVHGRGTVRV

-343 TSTDQRLDFEVALTR
+343 TSTDQRLDFEVALAW

-382 AAVKAGGVALAS
+382 AAVKAGGVAVAS
-394 APAGQSGGAAGAQA
+394 VPVAATQPAAAPAG
-408 AGVGQPGG
+408 
-416 AAGAQAAGAGQSGGG
+416 GAGRLGGG
-431 AAAQAAG
+431 AAAPAAG

-448 QQSAATQVVPAAPA
+448 QQSAAAPA
-462 PMVRPAAP
+462 PTGRPAAP
-470 AAPAPAARP
+470 AAPAPAAQP
-479 AAPSAPAGQPAAQ
+479 AAPSAPVPAVQPAAM
-492 AAQVAQATTAPA
+492 TAPA
-504 PAAQSA
+504 PVAQRA
-510 VPQAPSAPAAQAGAS
+510 VSQTPSAPAQAGAS

-545 PQPAAP
+545 PQPAAS
-551 QQTAAPASVAPQ
+551 QQSVVSAAAAPQ
-563 APDANWGQICQ
+563 APDAHWGQICQ

-588 KVTGHFDP
+588 KVTGHFDS

-655 AQAAPTARPSFGTQP
+655 AAAPAQAASTARPSFGAQP
-670 RQSAAAPAAAAAA
+670 RQSAAASAAAAAA
-683 PARDAALPA
+683 SARDAALPA

-699 SAPAAQP
+699 PAAAAQP

-715 AALPAF
+715 TALPAF
-721 ARMPQAGQSAPAAA
+721 ARMPQTGQAAPAVAS
-735 GSPAAPAARD
+735 SPAAPVSAPAARD

-760 APAPAAGNRPAAP
+760 APAPASGNR
-773 VPMPAAPAPQPVA
+773 PAAPAPQPVA
-786 PVDDAPAFEFVPDDM
+786 PVDEAPAFEFVPDDM
-801 YDGYQDVSADVPAD
+801 YDGYQDISADVPAD

-832 APAPAPRPA
+832 APTSAPRPAVPAPAPRPA
-841 APAPA
+841 AP
-846 PRSAAPQQPSGFGSA
+846 QQPAGFGSS
-861 PAARPAAP
+861 PAVAAPAAP
-869 AFAAPVQP
+869 AFAAPAQP
-877 AVSAPTAQPAFA
+877 ADSVPAAQPAFA

-895 AQPAAPAPAVQPAAP
+895 AQPAVPAPAAQPAAP
-910 ASGATF
+910 VPGATF

>member
-15 SMVGQRHIVST
+15 SMVGQKHIVST

-174 RLEFHRISDTDIA
+174 RLEFHRISDADIA

-222 TLETLSVHGRGTVCV
+222 TLETLSVHGRGTVRV

-287 FTRHMRNV
+287 FTRHMRSV

-309 ARPEEFVAQAAK
+309 ARPEEFVAQAGK

-358 MARPKADLSL
+358 MARAKADLSL

-382 AAVKAGGVALAS
+382 AAVKAGGIAVAS
-394 APAGQSGGAAGAQA
+394 APVAATQPAAAPAGGAGRLGGGAA
-408 AGVGQPGG
+408 
-416 AAGAQAAGAGQSGGG
+416 AQAAGAGQPGGG
-431 AAAQAAG
+431 VAGQAAG

-448 QQSAATQVVPAAPA
+448 QQSAAAPA

-470 AAPAPAARP
+470 AAPAPAAQP
-479 AAPSAPAGQPAAQ
+479 AAPSAPVPAVQPAAM
-492 AAQVAQATTAPA
+492 TAPA
-504 PAAQSA
+504 PVAQRA
-510 VPQAPSAPAAQAGAS
+510 VSQTPSAPAQAGAS

-533 PQQGAASAAPTA
+533 PQQGAVSAAPTA
-545 PQPAAP
+545 PQPAAS
-551 QQTAAPASVAPQ
+551 QQLAAPAVAAPQ
-563 APDANWGQICQ
+563 APDAHWGQICQ

-588 KVTGHFDP
+588 KVTGHFDS

-644 APGRSVRPAAP
+644 APGRSARPSAPAAAP
-655 AQAAPTARPSFGTQP
+655 AQATPTARPSFGAQP
-670 RQSAAAPAAAAAA
+670 RQSAAASAAVAAAS
-683 PARDAALPA
+683 ARDAALPA

-699 SAPAAQP
+699 PAAAAQP
-706 AAPAASAQN
+706 AAPAAPAQS

-721 ARMPQAGQSAPAAA
+721 AC
-735 GSPAAPAARD
+735 
-745 AALPAFARMPQAAST
+745 MPQAAST
-760 APAPAAGNRPAAP
+760 APALATGNR
-773 VPMPAAPAPQPVA
+773 PAAPAPQPVA

-832 APAPAPRPA
+832 VPTSAPRPAVPAPAPRPA
-841 APAPA
+841 AP
-846 PRSAAPQQPSGFGSA
+846 QQPAGFGSSLAAAA
-861 PAARPAAP
+861 PAAL
-869 AFAAPVQP
+869 
-877 AVSAPTAQPAFA
+877 AFA
-889 ARPAAP
+889 ARPATP
-895 AQPAAPAPAVQPAAP
+895 AQPAASAP
-910 ASGATF
+910 SATF

-926 DSTAWLSQL
+926 DSTAWLSKL

>member
-15 SMVGQRHIVST
+15 SMVGQKHIVST

-174 RLEFHRISDTDIA
+174 RLEFHRISDADIA

-203 EALALV
+203 GALALV

-222 TLETLSVHGRGTVCV
+222 TLETLSVHGRGTVRV

-382 AAVKAGGVALAS
+382 AAVKAGGVAVAS
-394 APAGQSGGAAGAQA
+394 VPVAATQPAAAPAG
-408 AGVGQPGG
+408 
-416 AAGAQAAGAGQSGGG
+416 GAGRLGGG
-431 AAAQAAG
+431 AAAPAAG

-448 QQSAATQVVPAAPA
+448 QQSAAAPA
-462 PMVRPAAP
+462 PTARPAAP
-470 AAPAPAARP
+470 AAPAPAAQP
-479 AAPSAPAGQPAAQ
+479 AAPSAPVPAVQPAAM
-492 AAQVAQATTAPA
+492 TAPA
-504 PAAQSA
+504 PVAQRA
-510 VPQAPSAPAAQAGAS
+510 VSQTPSAPAQAGAS

-545 PQPAAP
+545 PQPAAS
-551 QQTAAPASVAPQ
+551 QQSVVPAAAAPQ
-563 APDANWGQICQ
+563 APDAHWGQICQ

-588 KVTGHFDP
+588 KVTGHFDS

-655 AQAAPTARPSFGTQP
+655 AAAPAQAASTARPSFGAQP
-670 RQSAAAPAAAAAA
+670 RQSAAASAAAAAA
-683 PARDAALPA
+683 SARDAALPA

-699 SAPAAQP
+699 PAAAAQP

-715 AALPAF
+715 TALPAF
-721 ARMPQAGQSAPAAA
+721 ARMPQTGQAAPAVAS
-735 GSPAAPAARD
+735 SPAAPVSAPAARD

-760 APAPAAGNRPAAP
+760 APAPASGNR
-773 VPMPAAPAPQPVA
+773 PAAPAPQPVA
-786 PVDDAPAFEFVPDDM
+786 PVDEAPAFEFVPDDM
-801 YDGYQDVSADVPAD
+801 YDGYQDISADVPAD

-832 APAPAPRPA
+832 APTSAPRPAVPAPAPRPA
-841 APAPA
+841 AP
-846 PRSAAPQQPSGFGSA
+846 QQPAGFGSS
-861 PAARPAAP
+861 PAVAAPAAP
-869 AFAAPVQP
+869 AFAAPAQP
-877 AVSAPTAQPAFA
+877 ADSVPAAQPAFA

-895 AQPAAPAPAVQPAAP
+895 AQPAVPAPAAQPAAP
-910 ASGATF
+910 VPGVTF

>member
-15 SMVGQRHIVST
+15 SMVGQKHIVST

-174 RLEFHRISDTDIA
+174 RLEFHRISDADIA

-222 TLETLSVHGRGTVCV
+222 TLETLSVHGRGTVHV

-332 DLLGGLEDTLR
+332 DLLGGLENTLR

-368 EALAARVEALEAEL
+368 EALAARVEALETEL
-382 AAVKAGGVALAS
+382 AAVKAGGVVVAS
-394 APAGQSGGAAGAQA
+394 APAAATA
-408 AGVGQPGG
+408 GQP
-416 AAGAQAAGAGQSGGG
+416 GGG
-431 AAAQAAG
+431 AAAQAVGTGQPGGGVAAAG

-448 QQSAATQVVPAAPA
+448 QQSAAVVPAAPA

-470 AAPAPAARP
+470 AAPAPAAQP
-479 AAPSAPAGQPAAQ
+479 VAPSAPAGQPAVQ
-492 AAQVAQATTAPA
+492 ATQATTAPA
-504 PAAQSA
+504 PVAQRA
-510 VPQAPSAPAAQAGAS
+510 VPQAPSAPAQTGAS

-533 PQQGAASAAPTA
+533 PQSGAVPAAPAA

-551 QQTAAPASVAPQ
+551 QQGTAPAAAAPQ
-563 APDANWGQICQ
+563 TPDAHWGQICQ

-588 KVTGHFDP
+588 KVTGHFDT

-620 NAIKQAAE
+620 NAIKQAVE

-644 APGRSVRPAAP
+644 APGRSARPAAAP

-670 RQSAAAPAAAAAA
+670 RQSAAAAAA

-699 SAPAAQP
+699 PAAAAQP

-715 AALPAF
+715 TALPAF
-721 ARMPQAGQSAPAAA
+721 ARMPQTGQTAPAAA
-735 GSPAAPAARD
+735 SSPAAPAARD
-745 AALPAFARMPQAAST
+745 AALPAFARMPQAAPT
-760 APAPAAGNRPAAP
+760 APAPATANSPAAP

-786 PVDDAPAFEFVPDDM
+786 PVDEAPAFEFVPDDM

-841 APAPA
+841 VPAPA
-846 PRSAAPQQPSGFGSA
+846 PRPAAPQQPSGFGSA

-869 AFAAPVQP
+869 AFAASAQP
-877 AVSAPTAQPAFA
+877 AVSASAAQPAFA
-889 ARPAAP
+889 ARPTAP
-895 AQPAAPAPAVQPAAP
+895 AQPAAPAPAAQPAAP
-910 ASGATF
+910 APGATF
-916 GSPAQPAPGE
+916 GSPVQPAPGE